1 MSLRRSAR
9 APTVQPNSTA
19 HQNANSSSSSTSSG
33 RLDRNGRSNPKL
45 PSPRSSIA
53 TKSRSSEELGDTGE
67 PPLRRTRSS
76 NDEAK
81 DDVAKAVDDEN
92 EEENEE
98 EEETR
103 CVCGQLEYP
112 GLPVIHKEASK
123 DGSQIDSD
131 PTPEDTTGWFI
142 QCDECQVWQ
151 HGGCIGILDETQ
163 NPDKYFCEECH
174 PDLHRI
180 SKDING

>member
-9 APTVQPNSTA
+9 APTVQSNSSA
-19 HQNANSSSSSTSSG
+19 HQNTNSSSSSISSG
-33 RLDRNGRSNPKL
+33 RLDRNGRSDPKV
-45 PSPRSSIA
+45 PSPRGSIA
-53 TKSRSSEELGDTGE
+53 AKSRSSEESGDAGE

-76 NDEAK
+76 NDEVK
-81 DDVAKAVDDEN
+81 DDVSKINDEN

-103 CVCGQLEYP
+103 CICGQLEYP
-112 GLPVIHKEASK
+112 GLPIVNKEASK

-131 PTPEDTTGWFI
+131 PVSEDTTGWFI
-142 QCDECQVWQ
+142 QCDNCQVWQ
-151 HGGCIGILDETQ
+151 HGGCIGIFDETQ

-174 PDLHRI
+174 PEFHRI
-180 SKDING
+180 SKDVNG